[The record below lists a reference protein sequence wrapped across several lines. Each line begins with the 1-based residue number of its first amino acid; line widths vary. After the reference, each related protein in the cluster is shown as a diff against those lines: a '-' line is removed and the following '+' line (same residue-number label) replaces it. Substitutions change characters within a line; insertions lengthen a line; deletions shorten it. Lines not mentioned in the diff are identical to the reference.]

1 MTRLDPS
8 IRATWIAHNKDK
20 EGVIPWPYLCR
31 RKVWTV
37 AIGVTPSLALA
48 YTYRWILSATQQPAT
63 RADVDEAW
71 HALMSAPPAVRDR
84 IAQIGAGE
92 ARKHVKIELPAD
104 ELERVTLVRFDE
116 FEAAL
121 LKTYPAMVGWPV
133 EAQTVCMSIAW
144 AAGTG
149 AAFPKMYAAM
159 HRGDWLTAADECA
172 LRVVMPDGFRNGGL
186 VPRNHH
192 NRALLLAL
200 AKRDLYAEH
209 GRLADALFTG
219 GLDDAGRERLGMVR
233 ALLDVF
239 ETAEAAG
246 KEIPKPFPWPTQP
259 VPVDRPSSP
268 PVVIV
273 EDEAVPDTD
282 PMTDQQRRE
291 VLRLTHMTYD
301 QAARDAIADGYDKRL
316 PRHRADAWRP

>member
-1 MTRLDPS
+1 MTRLDTS
-8 IRATWIAHNKDK
+8 IRAGWIAHNRDK
-20 EGVIPWPYLCR
+20 EGAIPWPYLCR

-48 YTYRWILSATQQPAT
+48 YTYRWIVTATRQPAT

-149 AAFPKMYAAM
+149 AAFPKMYAAL

-172 LRVVMPDGFRNGGL
+172 LRVDMPDGFRNTGL
-186 VPRNHH
+186 IPRNRA
-192 NRALLLAL
+192 NKALLLAL
-200 AKRDLYAEH
+200 AER
-209 GRLADALFTG
+209 TG
-219 GLDDAGRERLGMVR
+219 
-233 ALLDVF
+233 
-239 ETAEAAG
+239 
-246 KEIPKPFPWPTQP
+246 Q
-259 VPVDRPSSP
+259 VPADRPSSP

-273 EDEAVPDTD
+273 EDEAIPDTD
-282 PMTDQQRRE
+282 PMTEAQRRE
-291 VLRLTHMTYD
+291 VLRLVHQTYD
-301 QAARDAIADGYDKRL
+301 DANRQAIADGYDKRL
-316 PRHRADAWRP
+316 PRRRADAWRP

>member
-8 IRATWIAHNKDK
+8 IRAGWIAFNRNK
-20 EGVIPWPYLCR
+20 EGIIPWPYLCR

-48 YTYRWILSATQQPAT
+48 YTYRWILTATRQPAT

-71 HALMSAPPAVRDR
+71 HALMSAPAAVRDR

-92 ARKHVKIELPAD
+92 ARKHVKIELPPD
-104 ELERVTLVRFDE
+104 ELERATLVRFDE
-116 FEAAL
+116 FESAL
-121 LKTYPAMVGWPV
+121 LKTYPAMVTWPV

-172 LRVVMPDGFRNGGL
+172 LRVVMADGFRNGGL

-200 AKRDLYAEH
+200 AKRSLYVEH
-209 GRLADALFTG
+209 GQLADALFTG

-239 ETAEAAG
+239 QVAEMAG
-246 KEIPKPFPWPTQP
+246 QEIPRPFPWPTVAP
-259 VPVDRPSSP
+259 PAEDRPSSP

-273 EDEAVPDTD
+273 EDEAIPDTD
-282 PMTDQQRRE
+282 PMTDVQRAETLALVHATMATSLAEDRAE
-291 VLRLTHMTYD
+291 
-301 QAARDAIADGYDKRL
+301 GYR
-316 PRHRADAWRP
+316 RR

>member
-8 IRATWIAHNKDK
+8 IRAGWIAFNRDK
-20 EGVIPWPYLCR
+20 EGAIPWPYLCTR
-31 RKVWTV
+31 LVLTV
-37 AIGVTPSLALA
+37 AIGVTPSRQQMHGM
-48 YTYRWILSATQQPAT
+48 RWILTTTRQPAT
-63 RADVDEAW
+63 RADVDAAW
-71 HALMSAPPAVRDR
+71 DALMLAPADVRAR
-84 IAQIGAGE
+84 IGRLGAAE
-92 ARKHVKIELPAD
+92 ARKHVQIELAPG
-104 ELERVTLVRFDE
+104 ELERVTLVRFDD

-149 AAFPKMYAAM
+149 AAFPRMYAAM
-159 HRGDWLTAADECA
+159 HRGDWLAAADECA
-172 LRVVMPDGFRNGGL
+172 LRVDMPDGFRNTGL
-186 VPRNHH
+186 IPRNRH

-246 KEIPKPFPWPTQP
+246 QEIPKPFPMPEQP

-282 PMTDQQRRE
+282 PMTDAQRRE
-291 VLRLTHMTYD
+291 VLRLTHLTYD
-301 QAARDAIADGYDKRL
+301 QAARDAIADGYDKR
-316 PRHRADAWRP
+316 